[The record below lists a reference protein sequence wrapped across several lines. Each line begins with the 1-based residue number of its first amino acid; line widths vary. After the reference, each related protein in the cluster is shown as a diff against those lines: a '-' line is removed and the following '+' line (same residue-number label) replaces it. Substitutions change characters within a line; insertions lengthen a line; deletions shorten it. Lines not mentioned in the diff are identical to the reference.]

1 MPGSDV
7 NLMAGAPVVGWHG
20 WMWSAEHGRLIS
32 LRGAAGTT
40 SRPSGDSV
48 NWVDGW
54 ELGQY
59 HAARCESGEAHDAP
73 DVNCRCGISVFPRP
87 LINKDTV
94 ANANVVCG
102 LISGR
107 GRAVEAASFKRCAEA
122 RIVAIGCYHRVPN
135 CVCRDAAQRYG
146 VELYL
151 RPHQQVM
158 ARAIEEGMSL
168 RESSDRWRSYE
179 AIMPTLR
186 RIVSLEYGCERGRGK
201 PMVDA
206 EIEIAAEAETAA
218 SDSVALKHST
228 LLSREW
234 WDAYMDYLTGM
245 LAPYRQTELVTNSL
259 LGILNRYGVS
269 SQSQAVEVESSIYL
283 MALTGLAGQF
293 SRHAGS
299 LFEWL
304 RDCWRAGVSYEV
316 DIADIHV

>member
-1 MPGSDV
+1 MPGSGVKLTTD
-7 NLMAGAPVVGWHG
+7 LPVIGWHG
-20 WMWSAEHGRLIS
+20 WLWGADRGRLIS
-32 LRGAAGTT
+32 WRSALAASSQPG
-40 SRPSGDSV
+40 GDAASEGG
-48 NWVDGW
+48 GW
-54 ELGQY
+54 EFGQY
-59 HAARCESGEAHDAP
+59 HAATCESGERHDVP

-87 LINKDTV
+87 LINRDTV
-94 ANANVVCG
+94 ANPNMVCG

-107 GRAVEAASFKRCAEA
+107 GRVVEAASFKRCGEA

-135 CVCRDAAQRYG
+135 CVCRDVAQRYG

-151 RPHQQVM
+151 RPHQQMM
-158 ARAIEEGMSL
+158 ARAIEEGASS
-168 RESSDRWRSYE
+168 RESADRWRSYE
-179 AIMPTLR
+179 TIMPTLR

-201 PMVDA
+201 PVIDA

-218 SDSVALKHST
+218 SDSVALKHSA
-228 LLSREW
+228 LLSRDW

-245 LAPYRQTELVTNSL
+245 LVPYRQTELVANSL
-259 LGILNRYGVS
+259 LGLLNRYGVS

-304 RDCWRAGVSYEV
+304 RECWRAGVSYEV